1 MKKILSLS
9 IVIVLA
15 VAMLCS
21 CYQQEKIP
29 MIVCSDCSREF
40 PEEYAVRLYSGDLVC
55 NGCAQNIVVSVQ
67 ISLKNALEDLE
78 NEGVYLTDYDF
89 MMVATAMCNNCGNWA
104 PAVLYD
110 MNDEHICF
118 DCINE
123 AIQNK
128 NVAKALNRYFEY
140 G

>member
-1 MKKILSLS
+1 MKKLLS
-9 IVIVLA
+9 ITIAIALVAA
-15 VAMLCS
+15 VLCS
-21 CYQQEKIP
+21 CSQPEQIP
-29 MIVCSDCSREF
+29 MTICSDCSKEF
-40 PEEYAVRLYSGDLVC
+40 PEEYAVRLYSGNLIC
-55 NGCAQNIVVSVQ
+55 NDCAQGMIVAFQ
-67 ISLKNALEDLE
+67 LSLKYALEDLE

-89 MMVATAMCNNCGNWA
+89 IMVATAMCNHCGNWA

-128 NVAKALNRYFEY
+128 NVANALNRYFEY